1 MSGESSVSSNNIN
14 ENYPIPGQ
22 NNSSQG
28 LRDNF
33 AAVKLAL
40 NRASIELTQIRQ
52 NGVFRA
58 PITGVPYSNNLQF
71 NPIFNAQLTSYSET
85 VFEMGL
91 VSESATIDFS
101 QGNFQ
106 RMTMVGETSLV
117 FKKFP
122 TGSQSGTVKL
132 WVTTQLPSLKLYLP
146 NSVNA
151 GNRSSFIT
159 NNTIL
164 LPSRGDYVFTLSSYE
179 NGTRFLFNTLHG
191 LTDYRLLPA
200 TGGASSVL
208 SGIINADYLPVANVD
223 SLGAVK
229 VDGTTIGIYNGTIS
243 VIGGLSET
251 ANSSITK
258 TGTVYSYMYEGV
270 KATDNQF
277 PFHMLTLSGMGANG
291 TISLTLAHHHSGGG
305 QHGAYTRRSYAVNAY
320 TQILEME
327 RYDRSFDPTPT
338 GNIGFDI
345 TRPNTSNIEIRWMG
359 NVSFGQA
366 FGFFMT
372 IDCNQP
378 VTIHRIGLD

>member
-52 NGVFRA
+52 NAVFKA
-58 PITGVPYSNNLQF
+58 PLAGVPYSNDLQF

-85 VFEMGL
+85 VFDLGL
-91 VSESATIDFS
+91 VAESATIDFRR
-101 QGNFQ
+101 GNFQ
-106 RMTMVGETSLV
+106 RLTMVGETSLV

-122 TGSQSGTVKL
+122 SGSQSGTVKL
-132 WVTTQLPSLKLYLP
+132 WVTAQSPLLKLYLP

-151 GNRSSFIT
+151 GNQSSFIK
-159 NNTIL
+159 NNIIL
-164 LPSRGDYVFTLSSYE
+164 LPSRGDYIFTVSSYE
-179 NGTRFLFNTLHG
+179 NGTKFLFNTLHG
-191 LTDYRLLPA
+191 LTDYRDIP
-200 TGGASSVL
+200 TTSVSAG
-208 SGIINADYLPVANVD
+208 SGTINVNNLPVANVD
-223 SLGAVK
+223 SLGVVK
-229 VDGTTIGIYNGTIS
+229 VDGTTIGIYNGVIS
-243 VIGGLSET
+243 VVGGLSES
-251 ANSSITK
+251 ANSSINK

-270 KATDNQF
+270 KSTNNQF
-277 PFHMLTLSGMGANG
+277 PFHMLTLTGMGANG
-291 TISLTLAHHHSGGG
+291 TIHLTLAHHHSGGG
-305 QHGAYTRRSYAVNAY
+305 QHGAYTKRSYAVNAY
-320 TQILEME
+320 TQMIEMD
-327 RYDRSFDPTPT
+327 RYDKSFDPGPL

-345 TRPNTSNIEIRWMG
+345 TRPNTGNIEIRWMG

-378 VTIHRIGLD
+378 VSIHRIGLD